1 MSKRLTKS
9 TLRRMINEE
18 KARLAE
24 TLELGLSHP
33 SEAPAKTKEVD
44 AKKLADTLEACMD
57 HYKACQIKEAQLVKQ
72 LKKIQEAKRL
82 LKKRIIGNLD

>member
-1 MSKRLTKS
+1 MSRKLTKQK
-9 TLRRMINEE
+9 LRRLINEE
-18 KARLAE
+18 RARLAE

-33 SEAPAKTKEVD
+33 EEAPAKTKEVD
-44 AKKLADTLEACMD
+44 ASKLADTLEACMD

-82 LKKRIIGNLD
+82 LKKRIISNLS